1 VIEFQTGQW
10 VWLRLLHRPTTSLDI
25 KGKGKLGPKFYWL
38 FKIMERVGNI
48 VYRLQLLAGAKI
60 HDVFHVDLLKKFCE
74 EPPEESGTLPPIR
87 HVQN

>member
-1 VIEFQTGQW
+1 M
-10 VWLRLLHRPTTSLDI
+10 SLNI